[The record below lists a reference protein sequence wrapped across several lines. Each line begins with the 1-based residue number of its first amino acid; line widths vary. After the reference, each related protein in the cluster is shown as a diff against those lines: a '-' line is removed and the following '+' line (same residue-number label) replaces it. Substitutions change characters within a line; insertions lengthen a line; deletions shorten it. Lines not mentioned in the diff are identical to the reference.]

1 MAETI
6 FVTEAQVK
14 AAQMLVDRDRAFGR
28 EPDPATRWSI
38 MAEALQDLPDVWIL
52 DRDGGLLTV
61 VPPSIPTTEV
71 MKRLLKELPGA
82 IERHNTSHH
91 VVANFQLQLAVN
103 VGPVLGDA
111 AAVSGEAIDVA
122 SLLLEAPH
130 FNLEAPHFKKTI
142 VNSSA
147 RLGIII
153 SPFIY
158 ETFIRPGQDLNEEAS
173 YTQTPVEIRGSSTTA
188 WMRVIPANPALAG

>member
-28 EPDPATRWSI
+28 EPDPATRWSM

-52 DRDGGLLTV
+52 DRDEGLLTV

-82 IERHNTSHH
+82 IGRHNTSHH
-91 VVANFQLQLAVN
+91 VGANFQLQLAVN

-122 SLLLEAPH
+122 SLLSAARR
-130 FNLEAPHFKKTI
+130 NR
-142 VNSSA
+142 VNPP
-147 RLGIII
+147 R
-153 SPFIY
+153 
-158 ETFIRPGQDLNEEAS
+158 RAS
-173 YTQTPVEIRGSSTTA
+173 GLVTRVE
-188 WMRVIPANPALAG
+188 VAGCGCG